1 MDKPRENKLQIASK
15 KLRESLT
22 LEKIRKIPKYRNLN
36 MAQYLELI
44 NKIENLA
51 ILLLEAYIFTQNNTS

>member
-1 MDKPRENKLQIASK
+1 MDKPRENKLQKASK

-22 LEKIRKIPKYRNLN
+22 LEKIRKIPKYRNIN

-44 NKIENLA
+44 SKIENLA